1 VRTAH
6 PTATRREEGAKLLQR
21 AFGEVGDDAGK
32 GWLKVNQALAGK
44 SLQP

>member
-6 PTATRREEGAKLLQR
+6 TTATRREQAKLLQR
-21 AFGEVGDDAGK
+21 AFGEVGEDALK
-32 GWLKVNQALAGK
+32 GWLRVNQALAGK